1 MIAATAFLGALLA
14 AQAEGKAL
22 DAARELAGAGEKP
35 DFAWVD
41 ARVREWQP
49 KPSERK
55 FDLVGWAKDI
65 RDAIRLGKEHQRPV
79 FLFTLDGR
87 MDVGRC

>member
-1 MIAATAFLGALLA
+1 MTTILLA
-14 AQAEGKAL
+14 AALLQAEGKAL
-22 DAARELAGAGEKP
+22 DAARELAGGGEKP
-35 DFAWVD
+35 EFAWVD
-41 ARVREWQP
+41 ARIREWQP

-55 FDLVGWAKDI
+55 LDLVGWAKDI
-65 RDAIRLGKEHQRPV
+65 RDAIRLGREHQRPV

>member
-1 MIAATAFLGALLA
+1 MIAAIAILGALLA
-14 AQAEGKAL
+14 AQAADKAL
-22 DAARELAGAGEKP
+22 DAARELAGGNEKP
-35 DFAWVD
+35 EFASID

-49 KPSERK
+49 KLEERK
-55 FDLVGWAKDI
+55 FDRIGWAKDI